1 MVRHPDRRGR
11 ISVSCQEQRP
21 EAGQQ
26 CYEAVDELGIEE
38 TALVFR
44 EKGEGGMSVL
54 GNAAC
59 QQDRQRDKPARIQG
73 HEDEVWPGFRDYSYR
88 YGQKYHQGRIAAY
101 PSADVHIS
109 GYEPDQEDDSE
120 CPGENIR
127 HMLQNDVP
135 PEGFPDEPVGPEAQD
150 YEHDDAQNG
159 EYQVHPP
166 FAEQVYPQMTV
177 FRYCMVM
184 CKPPCREGDGKDCCR
199 SRQYESL
206 PYEAPLSG
214 IRVAGA
220 CASGAGFVAVDA
232 ALVTMRIMSGM
243 GQTVL

>member
-38 TALVFR
+38 AALVFGKQGKCR
-44 EKGEGGMSVL
+44 MSVL
-54 GNAAC
+54 GDTAGK
-59 QQDRQRDKPARIQG
+59 QDRQRDKPARIQG

-150 YEHDDAQNG
+150 YEHDDAEQG

-166 FAEQVYPQMTV
+166 FAEQIELQAPFLGRRVVVAEPSAGE
-177 FRYCMVM
+177 CG
-184 CKPPCREGDGKDCCR
+184 CKERCSC
-199 SRQYESL
+199 SQYNPL
-206 PYEAPLSG
+206 PYEAFLPLRLISG
-214 IRVAGA
+214 VLAFMPMTAMAVSGGGYIRA
-220 CASGAGFVAVDA
+220 AVR
-232 ALVTMRIMSGM
+232 LSFP
-243 GQTVL
+243 